1 MKKIV
6 IGILSVVC
14 SMSLIACGAKEEAT
28 NVTQDNIISVEP
40 EMSTDQAL
48 VSMSPEQDDV
58 AAFSQFAGDYDFSS
72 GAGAWGTYLKVNADG
87 TFEGDFHDSDMGD
100 MGEGYS
106 NGTVYCCVFSGAFS
120 DFVQVDDY
128 TFTAKIGEM
137 NISTATG
144 TEEIIDEIRYVY
156 TKPYGLE
163 NVDVLEFYLPGKPIK
178 ELTEEVISWSF
189 LRWGAIYPTTLP
201 YKAICNVAEEQLFN
215 GNTYTEE
222 PVEKAEVPES
232 LYIYCYDLAGAY
244 VNDNG
249 SEMDISIYT
258 DIFDISVGDEIGNI
272 TWVEPDDGYIY
283 SPEALVLVG
292 DNGFVGKTDYSGEY
306 QIIITDDT
314 PGAIVFDVYDDT
326 GYNCGTYKMIR
337 RFES

>member
-1 MKKIV
+1 MKKLV
-6 IGILSVVC
+6 VGVLVAVC
-14 SMSLIACGAKEEAT
+14 SMSLAACGTEAEQAITDEE
-28 NVTQDNIISVEP
+28 NIIVVEP
-40 EMSTDQAL
+40 ENAKDQAS
-48 VSMSPEQDDV
+48 VSVPFKEED
-58 AAFSQFAGDYDFSS
+58 AAEFGQFAGEYEFSS
-72 GAGAWGTYLKVNADG
+72 GAGAWGTFLSVNDDG
-87 TFEGDFHDSDMGD
+87 TFEGEFHDSDMGD
-100 MGEGYS
+100 IGEGYPG
-106 NGTVYCCVFSGAFS
+106 GTVYYCSFKGFFSNI
-120 DFVQVDDY
+120 VKIDDY
-128 TFTAKIGEM
+128 TFTALIGEM
-137 NISTATG
+137 NTSTATG
-144 TEEIIDEIRYVY
+144 TEEIVDEIRYVY
-156 TKPYGLE
+156 SDPYGLA
-163 NVDVLEFYLPGKPIK
+163 NLGNFEFYLPGKPIK
-178 ELTEEVISWSF
+178 ELTEDAISWTF

-201 YKAICNVAEEQLFN
+201 YKAIYNVAEGELFN
-215 GNTYTEE
+215 ENIYASES
-222 PVEKAEVPES
+222 VEKSEVPES